1 MSDSKIL
8 ENSDNVKSLPLY
20 LPPQETF
27 AETRQSKDS
36 EDSESSDSDF
46 SLLEKSDVSIESI
59 YSEVSEDSEEPEEE
73 EQPKFQQISWQRIVL
88 DQMTNRSDMG
98 YLRYLEARRAEKQ
111 EKFEAAANKI
121 KVAALQRIIEEL
133 KEQLEFEREEHQ
145 KTLESVSNKENAL
158 KREIAEQAHRRYFE
172 SQKHHLTKS
181 ELQQCRGIIADYEK
195 QISDLQ
201 NHHVAQAVMAAA
213 LIKVP
218 KEAELQKLREELEKA
233 RSDLF
238 EMDLDRKEK
247 TMELEAAKKTIEDV
261 KATLKKVLEE
271 L

>member
-145 KTLESVSNKENAL
+145 KT
-158 KREIAEQAHRRYFE
+158 
-172 SQKHHLTKS
+172 KS